1 MWLFVDL
8 VFDETYKGVKISSNT
23 EMKMKILTGNALNVT
38 EEYVFVNL
46 LPIVSKISNSNL
58 IRVLPLEELCFAAN
72 GLTRS
77 NL

>member
-8 VFDETYKGVKISSNT
+8 IFDEIYKGVKISSNT
-23 EMKMKILTGNALNVT
+23 KMKMKILTGNALNVT

-58 IRVLPLEELCFAAN
+58 IWVLPLEELCFAAN

-77 NL
+77 SL